1 MTTWCVSDEA
11 WEGWRGVNSNPG
23 QAAALG
29 QHSKGQTPAVAQH
42 VGRAPL
48 GSRKFPL
55 SRTCSVAILKPQ
67 DMVLII
73 NPASQEGSGAME
85 PAVPFR
91 RALERC

>member
-23 QAAALG
+23 QTAALG
-29 QHSKGQTPAVAQH
+29 QHSRGQTCCGPACGKSSPWLQEI
-42 VGRAPL
+42 
-48 GSRKFPL
+48 PL

-73 NPASQEGSGAME
+73 NPACQEGAGARE
-85 PAVPFR
+85 PAGLLR
-91 RALERC
+91 RALQRC